1 MLNTHFDQPEHA
13 QLKDL
18 MLAFCRN
25 DTHIDL
31 EKVIVMNEVVQYMPQ
46 IITRHRN
53 TSRGMGEIMHNTS
66 LKESTVTI

>member
-1 MLNTHFDQPEHA
+1 
-13 QLKDL
+13 

-31 EKVIVMNEVVQYMPQ
+31 EKVIVMNEVVQYMPL